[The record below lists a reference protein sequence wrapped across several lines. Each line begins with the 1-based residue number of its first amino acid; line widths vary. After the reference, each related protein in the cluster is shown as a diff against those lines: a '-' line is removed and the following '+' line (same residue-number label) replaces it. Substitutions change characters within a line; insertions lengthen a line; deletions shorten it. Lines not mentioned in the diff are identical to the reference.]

1 VFERFTEPARAVVVL
16 AQEESL
22 SLHHNYI
29 GTEHLLIALLRVGTG
44 AGRRALDSLHVR
56 LDDVRS
62 EVVEIVGTGPVNLGE
77 HDAEALRAI
86 GIDLDEVRRR
96 VEETFGA
103 GALER
108 KASVAR
114 HGRRWRRC
122 STGFIPFT
130 PRAKKVLELA
140 LREALALGHRY
151 LGTEHILLGLVRE
164 REGLAAVIL
173 ARLGASDRLVRS
185 VVIDELSRGD
195 DLPGRSA

>member
-1 VFERFTEPARAVVVL
+1 MFERFTEPARAVVVL

-22 SLHHNYI
+22 SLRHAYV
-29 GTEHLLIALLRVGTG
+29 GTEHLLIGLLRVGTG
-44 AGRRALDSLHVR
+44 AARRALDSLDIR

-62 EVVEIVGTGPVNLGE
+62 EVVGPPTLGE
-77 HDAEALRAI
+77 QDAEALRAI
-86 GIDLDEVRRR
+86 RIDLDEVRRR
-96 VEETFGA
+96 IEETFGP

-108 KASVAR
+108 RAYR
-114 HGRRWRRC
+114 RGRRRC
-122 STGFIPFT
+122 ADGFIPFT

-164 REGLAAVIL
+164 KECLAASIL
-173 ARLGASDRLVRS
+173 ARRGATDRRVRR
-185 VVIDELSRGD
+185 VVIDELSRGG